1 MKIVIAHYKY
11 HIQGGPERYM
21 FKFMDLARFNGAEII
36 PFSIDYD
43 INEKTEYSKYFAR
56 SDGSKT
62 GTFEANNKKLSYLV
76 KGVLREFGNKD
87 AYKKLCTLIEKEKP
101 DVLYCLIP
109 GQLTADIFKAAKK
122 YDVPVILRLSDFRLI
137 CGNFLLMR
145 DDCICEECIHGDYSP
160 MVKHKC
166 VHGSKAMSLLRSW
179 SLRNARKKKKYE
191 LVDAVITPPLFTKDK
206 FVESGYFPEEKMFV
220 NPTFIDSKGIEPN
233 YNSSDYVLCLGRFSP
248 EKGFKYA
255 ISSLQYLKNI
265 PVKIAITGT
274 KEGLKSDTKELID
287 SLGIED
293 KIIFTGFLKGGEL
306 ENLIKNSLAVACPA
320 TWYENMPNV
329 VLEAYAYG
337 KPVIASDIGSLK
349 EIVENEVTGLT
360 FEPKN
365 SLEFAKCVERLY
377 SDSELRINLGKN
389 ARKKCESDYSPAKHW
404 QRFVEVFNIINERR
418 KRIN

>member
-21 FKFMDLARFNGAEII
+21 FKFMDLARSQGSEII

-43 INEKTEYSKYFAR
+43 VNEKTEYSKYFAK
-56 SDGSKT
+56 SDGSKS
-62 GTFEANNKKLSYLV
+62 GIFETNNKKISYLV
-76 KGVLREFGNKD
+76 KGALREFGNRD
-87 AYKKLCTLIEKEKP
+87 AYKKLCLLIEKEKP

-122 YDVPVILRLSDFRLI
+122 YNIPVILRLSDYRLI

-145 DDCICEECIHGDYSP
+145 DDCICEECIHGNYSP

-166 VHGSKAMSLLRSW
+166 VHGSKAMSILRAFALS
-179 SLRNARKKKKYE
+179 SARKKKKYQ
-191 LVDAVITPPLFTKDK
+191 LVDAVITPSAFTKDK
-206 FVESGYFPEEKMFV
+206 FLESGYFPEEKMFV
-220 NPTFIDSKGIEPN
+220 NPTFIDTMTIEPT
-233 YNSSDYVLCLGRFSP
+233 YNSSDYILCLGRFSP

-255 ISSLQYLKNI
+255 ISSLQYLRHL

-274 KEGLKSDTKELID
+274 KEGLKDETKELND

-293 KIIFTGFLKGGEL
+293 KIIFTGFLKGNDL
-306 ENLIKNSLAVACPA
+306 KNLIKNAIAVACPA

-337 KPVIASDIGSLK
+337 KPVIASNIGSLK
-349 EIVENEVTGLT
+349 EIIENENTGLV

-365 SLEFAKCVERLY
+365 PEEFAKCVERLY
-377 SDSELRINLGKN
+377 LDSELRKNLGKN
-389 ARKKCESDYSPAKHW
+389 ARIKCEKEYSPDKHW
-404 QRFVEVFNIINERR
+404 QTFTEIFEVISKRR
-418 KRIN
+418 KQI